1 MKIFEKNLLL
11 VVFIIA
17 LLGNPLSD
25 FWSPFLTIA
34 NIVLIFSAV
43 MYLFVGWYML
53 YPDKGKV
60 FHALPF
66 FLSYF
71 IAQGILARLFGLNE
85 WPFRQT
91 FIGVTF
97 IVTAV
102 ALVAT
107 ILYQKS
113 IDREYPKNEF
123 LSRIFIALMIAGIGA
138 YTAL

>member
-17 LLGNPLSD
+17 LLGKPLSE

-34 NIVLIFSAV
+34 NIILVFSAV
-43 MYLFVGWYML
+43 MYLFAGWYML

-66 FLSYF
+66 FYSYF
-71 IAQGILARLFGLNE
+71 VAQGIMARLFTLND
-85 WPFRQT
+85 WPFREAFLGYT
-91 FIGVTF
+91 LIITVIGLVT
-97 IVTAV
+97 
-102 ALVAT
+102 T
-107 ILYQKS
+107 ILYQKT

-123 LSRIFIALMIAGIGA
+123 LSRIFIALMIPGMGLI
-138 YTAL
+138 

>member
-17 LLGNPLSD
+17 LLGKPLSD

-43 MYLFVGWYML
+43 MYLFIGWYML

-66 FLSYF
+66 FYSYF
-71 IAQGILARLFGLNE
+71 VAQGIMARLFTLNE
-85 WPFRQT
+85 WPFRDT
-91 FIGVTF
+91 FLGFTLITNV
-97 IVTAV
+97 I

-107 ILYQKS
+107 ILYQKN

-123 LSRIFIALMIAGIGA
+123 LSRIFIALMIAAMVAI
-138 YTAL
+138 